1 MSRVASIGSPT
12 EVGTRIAARLR
23 LRSLEIER
31 AIYARVQAAV
41 PDSIESSAPEYQAG
55 LREAIGA
62 LVDYCLSSIEQ
73 GSAVSDSMPPA
84 AAVQGRRAARTGVS
98 LGTVMRRYVAG
109 HTVIGEF
116 VMAEAERSGLS
127 SQGTAL
133 HRIRRT
139 QESLL
144 EGLAASIE
152 QEYELERERMAHSPE
167 RLRAEIVHRL
177 LRGEQLDPLE
187 LTELDYEIHAAWH
200 LALIASGSG
209 AEEVLSGLKMRFGS
223 RLLGVMLDGTAC
235 AWLGGSSRPSA
246 GDINYLSVSG
256 QSQLSVA
263 IGEPGRGIDGWCL
276 THDQARAALGIALH
290 NSERLARY
298 DDVLLAA
305 VLQNET
311 AVRSLRQRYLTPLRS
326 QKDGGRVLRQTLRT
340 YIALD
345 CNATSAGDVLEVG
358 RRAVTSRVCKAERLI
373 ERSLSDCL
381 AELDVAL
388 RMEALER
395 PDDVGAAT
403 TL

>member
-1 MSRVASIGSPT
+1 MSNVTSISERE
-12 EVGTRIAARLR
+12 EVGARIATRLR
-23 LRSLEIER
+23 LRSLEIEH

-73 GSAVSDSMPPA
+73 GSAVSDSVPPA
-84 AAVQGRRAARTGVS
+84 AVIQGRRAARTGVS
-98 LGTVMRRYVAG
+98 LGSVMRRYVAG

-116 VMAEAERSGLS
+116 VMEEAERGGLS
-127 SQGTAL
+127 GQGAAL
-133 HRIRRT
+133 HHVRHT

-144 EGLAASIE
+144 EGLTAAIE
-152 QEYELERERMAHSPE
+152 REYELERERMAHSPE

-177 LRGEQLDPLE
+177 LGGEQMDPLE
-187 LTELDYEIHAAWH
+187 LTELDYEMHAAWH
-200 LALIASGSG
+200 LAFIASGPG
-209 AEEVLSGLKMRFGS
+209 AEEVLSRLKMRFGS
-223 RLLGVMLDGTAC
+223 RLLGVMLDGRAC
-235 AWLGGSSRPSA
+235 AWLGGSNRPSA
-246 GDINYLSVSG
+246 GDIEYLSVSG
-256 QSQLSVA
+256 HSQLSVA
-263 IGEPGRGIDGWCL
+263 IGEPGRGTDGWCL

-290 NSERLARY
+290 HSERFSRY

-326 QKDGGRVLRQTLRT
+326 EKDGGRNLRETLRV

-345 CNATSAGDVLEVG
+345 CNATSAGDVLKVG
-358 RRAVTSRVCKAERLI
+358 RRAVTSRICKAERLI
-373 ERSLSDCL
+373 ERSLSGCL

-395 PDDVGAAT
+395 PDDAGNSPVS
-403 TL
+403 